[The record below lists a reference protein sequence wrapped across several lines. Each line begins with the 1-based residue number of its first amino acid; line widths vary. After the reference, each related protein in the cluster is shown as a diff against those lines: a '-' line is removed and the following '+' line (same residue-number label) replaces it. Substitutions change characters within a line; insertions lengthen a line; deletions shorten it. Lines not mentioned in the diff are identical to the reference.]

1 MIDKKIWKIKWLF
14 TISVNHTNMKS
25 EKKYSVSVDVEH
37 FPIQGCPDFIK
48 HRLGNGNM
56 EVVIANYGC
65 TVVSVTVPDR
75 DGNMENL
82 VAGFSNPQDY
92 FTDHPYFGCVVGRY
106 ANRIAF
112 GKFELMGRE
121 YSLPIN
127 NGLNHLHGGVNGF
140 NRKFWD
146 VIDVIN
152 NGENMAVSF
161 AYISPDGEEGY
172 PGNLNVT
179 VTYQLTI
186 DNQLIIR
193 YNATTDQPT
202 IVNLTNH
209 SYFNLSGFKNP
220 DVYDHLLRINSSSY
234 TEKNSNNIPTGNLLP
249 VDDSPFDFINFKPLG
264 KDIHLLKEDKGYD
277 INFVLNGHSKEVLL
291 AAELYEPDAG
301 RLIKVF
307 TNKPGLQ
314 VYTAN
319 WWDGTLSGSQ
329 GTAYQQHGAVALE
342 TQSFPDAPNHPDFPG
357 TVLLPGEVYET
368 ETRYQFLTR

>member
-1 MIDKKIWKIKWLF
+1 
-14 TISVNHTNMKS
+14 MKT
-25 EKKYSVSVDVEH
+25 EKKYNVSVDVEH
-37 FPIQGCPDFIK
+37 FPIQGYPDFIQY
-48 HRLGNGNM
+48 RLSNGNM
-56 EVVIANYGC
+56 EVVISNYGC

-75 DGNMENL
+75 DGNMENV
-82 VAGFSNPQDY
+82 VAGFSNPIDY
-92 FTDHPYFGCVVGRY
+92 FTDHPYFGCVIGRY

-121 YSLPIN
+121 YSLPVN
-127 NGLNHLHGGVNGF
+127 NGLNHLHGGVDGF
-140 NRKFWD
+140 NRKFWE
-146 VIDVIN
+146 VRDVIN
-152 NGENMAVSF
+152 DGGNITVSF
-161 AYISPDGEEGY
+161 VYVSSDGEEGY

-193 YNATTDQPT
+193 YNAATDQPT

-209 SYFNLSGFKNP
+209 SYFNLTGFKNP
-220 DVYDHLLRINSSSY
+220 KVYDHLLKINSSCY

-249 VDDSPFDFINFKPLG
+249 VNDSPFDFSNFKPIG
-264 KDIHLLKEDKGYD
+264 QDIHLLTEDKGYD
-277 INFVLNGHSKEVLL
+277 INFALNEHSKEASL

-319 WWDGTLSGSQ
+319 WWDGTIPGSHS
-329 GTAYQQHGAVALE
+329 TTYQQHGSVALE
-342 TQSFPDAPNHPDFPG
+342 TQSFPDAPNHPNFPG

-368 ETRYQFLTR
+368 ETRYQFLTK